1 MPTTVMVGV
10 CFLLAREVTDEYY
23 VDWWITSFL
32 KYAGADNKLR
42 SIPESKKDSHKIG
55 VTN

>member
-1 MPTTVMVGV
+1 MVGV